1 MIVFVCTFL
10 SSTISH
16 NIFLFDLHVPPLKN
30 LYVGVVST
38 NFRKLDRYLPV
49 DSFFGDTTFFTG
61 RQIEYFFNEGLRHL
75 YVYSFGYFI
84 HVETFSNEDVSDELL

>member
-1 MIVFVCTFL
+1 MIVFICTFL

-30 LYVGVVST
+30 FYVGAVST
-38 NFRKLDRYLPV
+38 DLRKLDRYLPV
-49 DSFFGDTTFFTG
+49 DGFLGYTTFFTG
-61 RQIEYFFNEGLRHL
+61 RQIKYFLNKCLRHL

-84 HVETFSNEDVSDELL
+84 HVEAFSNEDVSDELL